1 MVIPEC
7 SPASAARTQNSERPR
22 RQHAYDRSR
31 NPGRSDSSLWFWF
44 LHDRLGRM
52 VLQIPKTTRHLPLT
66 RQEQLISRFNR
77 LRADRKPTRSPAPSQ
92 TCQPPNRNNPFP
104 TSNLPLSYEY
114 PSTRYNRSRSKK
126 QKPRTTSGALPIWNE
141 YFAETTAPRLS
152 KISTLP
158 PNTHPSTN
166 LSRKE

>member
-22 RQHAYDRSR
+22 RQHAYNRSR
-31 NPGRSDSSLWFWF
+31 NSDGSDSSLWFWF

-66 RQEQLISRFNR
+66 RQEQLISRPTGWG
-77 LRADRKPTRSPAPSQ
+77 LIEIPPEPSSPPKPVNPQ
-92 TCQPPNRNNPFP
+92 TETTPFP
-104 TSNLPLSYEY
+104 PATYPCPTSTPQPATIEVDQ
-114 PSTRYNRSRSKK
+114 KK
-126 QKPRTTSGALPIWNE
+126 QKPRTTPGALPIWNE
-141 YFAETTAPRLS
+141 YFAGTTAPSLS
-152 KISTLP
+152 KISTLH
-158 PNTHPSTN
+158 PNTNPGTN

>member
-7 SPASAARTQNSERPR
+7 SPASATRTQNSERPR

-66 RQEQLISRFNR
+66 RQEQLISRLIR
-77 LRADRKPTRSPAPSQ
+77 LGAYRKPTRSREPS
-92 TCQPPNRNNPFP
+92 PNLSTPKP
-104 TSNLPLSYEY
+104 KQPLSHQQ
-114 PSTRYNRSRSKK
+114 PTPVLRVPLNPL
-126 QKPRTTSGALPIWNE
+126 Q
-141 YFAETTAPRLS
+141 
-152 KISTLP
+152 
-158 PNTHPSTN
+158 
-166 LSRKE
+166 